1 MVTTTHPEKALTS
14 RPAKSG
20 NHRIK
25 VTKLPENRKEARNMN
40 ISEKILAEASGKSI
54 VQPGEIV
61 DANVDVIMVH
71 DLTGPLAIEAF
82 KRIGV
87 SKVWNNKKVV
97 IILDHQIPAESVKMA
112 ELHKMLRKFANEQ
125 SIRIYDVG
133 EGGICHQV
141 MPEQGYVTPGSLIV
155 GADSHTCTYG
165 AFGSFATG
173 IGSTEAA
180 AVFATGKLWLKVP
193 KTIKFNIEGKFQK
206 YITPK
211 DLILSI
217 IGKVGVDGAIYKSTE
232 FTGETMREMSIS
244 GRMTV
249 CNMAV
254 EMGAKNGV
262 VEPDET
268 TRKFL
273 EGRVPKANLNSD
285 QWKSDADA
293 KYEKII
299 KIDVSELEPQVAC
312 PNSVDNVKPISKVG
326 DVEIN
331 QAFIG
336 SCTNGRIEDLRIGA
350 QILKGKKVKRGVRA
364 LVIPASQEVYA
375 QALKEGLMEIFT
387 AAGALV
393 CGATCGPCLGGHIG
407 LLASGEVCVSTSNRN
422 FIGRMGSPEAGV
434 YLASPAVVAA
444 SALTGKLTDPRE
456 VEA

>member
-1 MVTTTHPEKALTS
+1 
-14 RPAKSG
+14 
-20 NHRIK
+20 
-25 VTKLPENRKEARNMN
+25 MN
-40 ISEKILAEASGKSI
+40 ISEKILAKASGKSA

-82 KRIGV
+82 KKIGV
-87 SKVWNNKKVV
+87 QKVWSNKKVV

-112 ELHKMLRKFANEQ
+112 ELHKMLRKFAKEQ
-125 SIRIYDVG
+125 AIRIYDVG

-141 MPEQGYVTPGSLIV
+141 MPEQGYVAPGTLIV

-180 AVFATGKLWLKVP
+180 AVFATGKLWLRVP
-193 KTIKFNIEGKFQK
+193 ETIKFNVEGKFHN

-211 DLILSI
+211 DLVLSI
-217 IGKVGVDGAIYKSTE
+217 IGKVGVDGAIYKSAE
-232 FTGETMREMSIS
+232 FTGQTMRDMSIS

-254 EMGAKNGV
+254 EMGAKNGI
-262 VEPDET
+262 VEPDEIT
-268 TRKFL
+268 NKFL
-273 EGRVPKANLNSD
+273 EGRVSKAKISSD
-285 QWKSDADA
+285 KWTSDSDAQ
-293 KYEKII
+293 YERII
-299 KIDVSELEPQVAC
+299 DINVTDLEPQIAC
-312 PNSVDNVKPISKVG
+312 PSSVDNVKPIGKVG
-326 DVEIN
+326 EVEIN

-336 SCTNGRIEDLRIGA
+336 SCTNGRIEDLRMGA
-350 QILKGKKVKRGVRA
+350 QILKGKKVKTGVRT

-375 QALKEGLMEIFT
+375 QALKEGLVEIFT
-387 AAGALV
+387 AAGALF

-422 FIGRMGSPEAGV
+422 FIGRMGSPEASV

-444 SALTGKLTDPRE
+444 SALTGKLTDPRK

>member
-1 MVTTTHPEKALTS
+1 
-14 RPAKSG
+14 
-20 NHRIK
+20 
-25 VTKLPENRKEARNMN
+25 MN
-40 ISEKILAEASGKSI
+40 ISEKILAKASDKTA
-54 VQPGEIV
+54 VHAGEIV
-61 DANVDVIMVH
+61 DAKVDTIMVH

-82 KRIGV
+82 KKIGV
-87 SKVWNNKKVV
+87 EKVWNNKKVV

-112 ELHKMLRKFANEQ
+112 ELHKMLRKFAAEQ
-125 SIRIYDVG
+125 NVRIYDVG

-141 MPEQGYVTPGSLIV
+141 MPEKGHVTPGSLIV

-193 KTIKFNIEGKFQK
+193 ETIKFNVEGKFAK
-206 YITPK
+206 YVTPK
-211 DLILSI
+211 DLILHI
-217 IGKVGVDGAIYKSTE
+217 IGKVGVDGAIYKSVE
-232 FTGETMREMSIS
+232 FTGQTIGNMSIA

-254 EMGAKNGV
+254 EMGAKNGIV
-262 VEPDET
+262 APDET

-273 EGRVPKANLNSD
+273 EARVAND
-285 QWKSDADA
+285 QLKIDEWKSDADA
-293 KYEKII
+293 KYEKTVEVN
-299 KIDVSELEPQVAC
+299 VSDLEPQVAV
-312 PNSVDNVKPISKVG
+312 PSSVDNVKPISKVG
-326 DVEIN
+326 DVAVN

-336 SCTNGRIEDLRIGA
+336 SCTNGRIEDLQVA
-350 QILKGKKVKRGVRA
+350 AKILKGKKVKTGVRA

-375 QALKEGLMEIFT
+375 QAIKEGLVEVFT
-387 AAGALV
+387 EAGALM

-422 FIGRMGSPEAGV
+422 FVGRMGSPEANV

-444 SALTGKLTDPRE
+444 SAITGKLTDPRKL
-456 VEA
+456 EA